1 MTSPTGNDDPN
12 ALEMPWISHL
22 VELRARILRSVLA
35 WLLIFAVL
43 AFYANPIYSLL
54 AEPLKAHLPE
64 GGKIVAIGVASPFMT
79 PLKLAAAASLLLAVP
94 YILFQA
100 WGFIAPGLYQ
110 HEKRLVLPLLL
121 ASTVLFY
128 SGVAFAYFAVFP
140 LIFGFLAMT
149 APEGVTVMTDINHY
163 FDFVVTLFLA
173 FGVAFEVPVA
183 TLLLIWAGIVPLASM
198 IAARP
203 YVIVAAFAIG
213 AILTPPDPVSQTMMA
228 VPVWLLFEIGL
239 LCARWVRPRT

>member
-1 MTSPTGNDDPN
+1 
-12 ALEMPWISHL
+12 
-22 VELRARILRSVLA
+22 
-35 WLLIFAVL
+35 
-43 AFYANPIYSLL
+43 
-54 AEPLKAHLPE
+54 
-64 GGKIVAIGVASPFMT
+64 
-79 PLKLAAAASLLLAVP
+79 
-94 YILFQA
+94 
-100 WGFIAPGLYQ
+100 
-110 HEKRLVLPLLL
+110 VLPLLL